1 LGKITP
7 FAPTAQAEHIYG
19 GPRDMEILM
28 APLVIIALGLL
39 MVATA
44 FLSGL
49 FGMAGGLILIG
60 VLLALMPLP
69 AAMVLHAITQMASNG
84 WRALLWRA
92 HIRWRPVFVYLIG
105 CALALALWSLTRYV
119 PDKPVALL
127 MLGVTPFMARMMP
140 SGIKP
145 NPDSIWQ
152 GTFYG
157 SVCMGLM
164 LMTGVSGPLLDTF
177 FLGGNF
183 DRRSII
189 ATKATCQ
196 VASHFTKLIY
206 FGGIIDQA
214 ATLDL
219 RLAAIAVAA
228 SMLGTTLSRRVLEA
242 MSDAQFRRWANR
254 LITTVASY
262 YILYGSWLF
271 FARSSVALD

>member
-1 LGKITP
+1 MT
-7 FAPTAQAEHIYG
+7 T
-19 GPRDMEILM
+19 LM
-28 APLVIIALGLL
+28 IAALGAL

-49 FGMAGGLILIG
+49 FGMAGGLVLIG

-69 AAMVLHAITQMASNG
+69 TAMVLHAVTQMASNG
-84 WRALLWRA
+84 WRAVLWRA

-105 CALALALWSLTRYV
+105 CAVALGLWSVTRYV

-127 MLGVTPFMARMMP
+127 LLGVTPFMARMLP
-140 SGIKP
+140 SSVKP
-145 NPDSIWQ
+145 DPENIWQ
-152 GTFYG
+152 GALYG
-157 SVCMGLM
+157 SICMGLM

-183 DRRSII
+183 ERREII

-214 ATLDL
+214 ATLDPL
-219 RLAAIAVAA
+219 LAAIAVAA

-242 MSDAQFRRWANR
+242 MSDQQFRRWANR
-254 LITTVASY
+254 LITTVAGY
-262 YILYGSWLF
+262 YILYAGWLML
-271 FARSSVALD
+271 AQRSIAAN

>member
-1 LGKITP
+1 MTP
-7 FAPTAQAEHIYG
+7 
-19 GPRDMEILM
+19 LM
-28 APLVIIALGLL
+28 MAALGLL

-69 AAMVLHAITQMASNG
+69 TAMVLHAITQMASNG
-84 WRALLWRA
+84 WRAFLWRR
-92 HIRWRPVFVYLIG
+92 HIRWRPVAVYLIG
-105 CALALALWSLTRYV
+105 CAVALGVWSITRYV
-119 PDKPVALL
+119 PDKPIALL
-127 MLGVTPFMARMMP
+127 LLGVTPFMARLMP
-140 SGIKP
+140 SDLKP

-152 GTFYG
+152 GTLYG
-157 SVCMGLM
+157 SICMGLM

-177 FLGGNF
+177 FLGGKF
-183 DRRSII
+183 DRRAIV

-214 ATLDL
+214 ATLDPV
-219 RLAAIAVAA
+219 LAAVAIGA
-228 SMLGTTLSRRVLEA
+228 SMTGTSLARRILEA
-242 MSDAQFRRWANR
+242 MTDLQFRTWATR

-262 YILYGSWLF
+262 YILYGSWLLL
-271 FARSSVALD
+271 ARSNALAF

>member
-1 LGKITP
+1 MTP
-7 FAPTAQAEHIYG
+7 
-19 GPRDMEILM
+19 LM
-28 APLVIIALGLL
+28 IAALGLL

-69 AAMVLHAITQMASNG
+69 TAMVLHAITQMASNG
-84 WRALLWRA
+84 WRAFLWRR
-92 HIRWRPVFVYLIG
+92 HIRWRPVAVYLIG
-105 CALALALWSLTRYV
+105 CAVALAIWSITRYV
-119 PDKPVALL
+119 PDKPIALL
-127 MLGVTPFMARMMP
+127 LLGVTPFMARLMP
-140 SGIKP
+140 ADLKP

-157 SVCMGLM
+157 SICMGLM

-177 FLGGNF
+177 FLGGKF
-183 DRRSII
+183 DRREIV

-214 ATLDL
+214 ATLDPV
-219 RLAAIAVAA
+219 LAAVAILA
-228 SMLGTTLSRRVLEA
+228 SMTGTSLARRILEA
-242 MSDAQFRRWANR
+242 MTDLQFRTWASR

-262 YILYGSWLF
+262 YILYGSWLLL
-271 FARSSVALD
+271 ARSNAFAF

>member
-1 LGKITP
+1 MTP
-7 FAPTAQAEHIYG
+7 
-19 GPRDMEILM
+19 LM
-28 APLVIIALGLL
+28 IAALGLL

-60 VLLALMPLP
+60 VLLTLMPLP
-69 AAMVLHAITQMASNG
+69 TAMVLHAITQMASNG

-92 HIRWRPVFVYLIG
+92 HIRWRPVAVYLIG
-105 CALALALWSLTRYV
+105 CALALGAWSIMRYV

-127 MLGVTPFMARMMP
+127 LLGITPFRARLMP
-140 SGIKP
+140 AGIKP

-157 SVCMGLM
+157 SLCMGLM
-164 LMTGVSGPLLDTF
+164 LMTGVSGPLMDTF

-183 DRRSII
+183 GRREVV
-189 ATKATCQ
+189 ATKAACQ
-196 VASHFTKLIY
+196 VASHFVKLIY

-214 ATLDL
+214 ATLDPV
-219 RLAAIAVAA
+219 LAAVAVAA
-228 SMLGTTLSRRVLEA
+228 SISGTTLARRILEA
-242 MSDAQFRRWANR
+242 MSDAQFRTWAGR

-262 YILYGSWLF
+262 YIIYGGWLLLT
-271 FARSSVALD
+271 RSSAASF